1 MTTLGKTIQI
11 YLPDGNPR
19 GVRIA
24 EITSRTVQVVL
35 APRAHLDLVAQRS
48 ELLNVGV
55 YFLVGPAD
63 EESLPL
69 VYVGEAEDCLNRLRQ
84 HNKSKDFWQVALVCV
99 SRTQYFTKT
108 HVKYLEWYTHQ
119 AINKAGRFRLENPT
133 VPTCPHVSES
143 MQADLADNFETL
155 RILVSTLGYPL
166 FDEIQKPEK
175 KDLLYCTGKDAEATG
190 EYTEDGFVVFEG
202 STANVEEAKSAKG
215 TWVSHIREA
224 LVQSGSLVEQGRVYR
239 FAKNH
244 IFTSPSAA
252 AVAVLARNANG
263 WTEWKYADGRT
274 LDEVRRKDGG
284 G

>member
-1 MTTLGKTIQI
+1 MK
-11 YLPDGNPR
+11 
-19 GVRIA
+19 IA

-35 APRAHLDLVAQRS
+35 APRAHLEVAAQRS
-48 ELLNVGV
+48 ELSNVGV
-55 YFLVGPAD
+55 YFLVGKAD

-69 VYVGEAEDCLNRLRQ
+69 VYAGEAEDSLIRLRQ
-84 HNKSKDFWQVALVCV
+84 HNKTKDFWQVALVCI
-99 SRTQYFTKT
+99 SRTQHFTKT

-119 AINKAGRFRLENPT
+119 EINKAGRFRLDNPT
-133 VPTCPHVSES
+133 VPTCPHISES
-143 MQADLADNFETL
+143 MQADLKDNFETL

-166 FDEIQKPEK
+166 FDEIQSPEK

-202 STANVEEAKSAKG
+202 STANLGEAKSAKG

-224 LVQSGSLVEQGRVYR
+224 LIQSGSLVEQGKVYR

-274 LDEVRRKDGG
+274 LDEVRRKDGDV
-284 G
+284 